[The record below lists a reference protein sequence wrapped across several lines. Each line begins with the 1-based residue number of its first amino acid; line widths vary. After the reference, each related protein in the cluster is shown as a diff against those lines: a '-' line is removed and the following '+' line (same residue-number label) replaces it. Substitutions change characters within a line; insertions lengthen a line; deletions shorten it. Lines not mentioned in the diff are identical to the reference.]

1 MGRMP
6 AKPDLRTER
15 GFDRFVNFSDAVVA
29 IAISLLI
36 LPVVDAVN
44 ETLGTE
50 DSVWDFLKDNSDRL
64 LAFGLSFVLIASFWV
79 IHHGLFEQVK
89 SYSKALMWWNL
100 AWLATIVFLP
110 LPTEILAVHSSD
122 EAFVRF
128 LYIAS
133 VLMVSVT
140 LAGLEI
146 SIDRDPDVRTDPD
159 APRPR
164 LISRLAVAITI
175 TLALVVGT
183 AIEAIGLWSMFL
195 TVLAGPLARRLDRP
209 RRSARRVSRQYRFPA
224 T

>member
-1 MGRMP
+1 MGPMP

-44 ETLGTE
+44 ESLGP
-50 DSVWDFLKDNSDRL
+50 DASAWDFLKDNSDRL

-79 IHHGLFEQVK
+79 IHHGLFEEVK
-89 SYSKALMWWNL
+89 TYSKALMWWNL

-122 EAFVRF
+122 EPFVRF

-133 VLMVSVT
+133 VLLVSVT
-140 LAGLEI
+140 LTGLEI
-146 SIDRDPDVRTDPD
+146 SIDRDPDVRIDPD

-164 LISRLAVAITI
+164 WISRLASRSRSRSP
-175 TLALVVGT
+175 
-183 AIEAIGLWSMFL
+183 WSW
-195 TVLAGPLARRLDRP
+195 ARRSRP
-209 RRSARRVSRQYRFPA
+209 SGCGRCSSPSSPARWRGGSTGRADPRA
-224 T
+224 AA